1 MGRMARS
8 DGMDRMDRKDSQ
20 AQVFVPLKPQRL
32 SEEVYR
38 QLKDAILSGYYKPG
52 DRLPSEKSFC
62 ETFGVGRP
70 VVREA
75 LRSLENSGLISV
87 RPGAG
92 GGAFVQKIDSSIL
105 AGTFEGIMKMDNVPL
120 EELTEARLALEMG
133 ALPLVFKRINEGH
146 LDQLEQNLNEVREN
160 LARGIRGKR
169 NLGFHVLLLK
179 ASGNQ
184 VLSKIAEALMGLMGN
199 LLEQYEYSIER
210 SRRVL
215 KTHEELIH
223 LLRTKQYEEA
233 TRLLEAHI
241 NETFHLFRRS
251 RNNGRSGSKKSAE
264 GSRTA

>member
-1 MGRMARS
+1 
-8 DGMDRMDRKDSQ
+8 MDRMDQPKDF
-20 AQVFVPLKPQRL
+20 QVFFPLKPQRL

-38 QLKDAILSGYYKPG
+38 QLKDAILGGFYKPG
-52 DRLPSEKSFC
+52 DKLPSEKAFC

-92 GGAFVQKIDSSIL
+92 GGAFVQKIASSTL
-105 AGTFEGIMKMDNVPL
+105 ADTFEGIMKMDNVSL

-133 ALPLVFKRINEGH
+133 ALPLVLKHINTEH
-146 LDQLEQNLNEVREN
+146 LDELERNLKEVREN

-184 VLSKIAEALMGLMGN
+184 LLSKIAEALMALMGS
-199 LLEQYEYSIER
+199 LLEEYEYSVER
-210 SRRVL
+210 SRKVL
-215 KTHEELIH
+215 KIHEQLIH
-223 LLRTKQYEEA
+223 LLRTKQYTEA
-233 TRLLEAHI
+233 TQVLEAHI
-241 NETFHLFRRS
+241 NDTFHLFRRHRS
-251 RNNGRSGSKKSAE
+251 NDRSGRKKTAE
-264 GSRTA
+264 GGRTNNY

>member
-1 MGRMARS
+1 M
-8 DGMDRMDRKDSQ
+8 
-20 AQVFVPLKPQRL
+20 VFLPLKPQRL
-32 SEEVYR
+32 SEEVHR
-38 QLKDAILSGYYKPG
+38 QLKEAILGGHYRPG

-62 ETFGVGRP
+62 ESFGVGRP

-105 AGTFEGIMKMDNVPL
+105 AGTFEGIVKMDNVSL

-133 ALPLVFKRINEGH
+133 ALPLVFKRIKDADIDE
-146 LDQLEQNLNEVREN
+146 LQRNLKEVREN

-184 VLSKIAEALMGLMGN
+184 LLSKIAEALMCLMGSF
-199 LLEQYEYSIER
+199 LENYEYSVER
-210 SRRVL
+210 SREVL
-215 KTHEELIH
+215 TIHEQIID
-223 LLRTKQYEEA
+223 LLRAKHYDKA
-233 TRLLEAHI
+233 TQILEAHI
-241 NETFHLFRRS
+241 KDTFSLFRR
-251 RNNGRSGSKKSAE
+251 NGTMKKEIPISNV
-264 GSRTA
+264 

>member
-1 MGRMARS
+1 
-8 DGMDRMDRKDSQ
+8 MDRRKDLQ
-20 AQVFVPLKPQRL
+20 LFLPLKPQRL

-38 QLKDAILSGYYKPG
+38 QLKGSILGGYYKPG
-52 DRLPSEKSFC
+52 DRLPSEKAFC

-105 AGTFEGIMKMDNVPL
+105 ADTFEGIMKMDHVSL

-133 ALPLVFKRINEGH
+133 ALPLVFKRIKTED
-146 LDQLEQNLNEVREN
+146 LDKLERNLKEVREN
-160 LARGIRGKR
+160 IERGVRGKR

-184 VLSKIAEALMGLMGN
+184 LLSKIAEALMSLMGN
-199 LLEQYEYSIER
+199 LLEEYAYSIER
-210 SRRVL
+210 SRDVL
-215 KTHEELIH
+215 KIHEQLIH
-223 LLRTKQYEEA
+223 LLRAKQYSKA
-233 TRLLEAHI
+233 TQVLEAHI
-241 NETFHLFRRS
+241 NDTFRLFRQHGSNERS
-251 RNNGRSGSKKSAE
+251 RRKKRAE
-264 GSRTA
+264 GDRRP

>member
-1 MGRMARS
+1 MDRI
-8 DGMDRMDRKDSQ
+8 DRMDQRKDF
-20 AQVFVPLKPQRL
+20 QVFLPLKPQRL

-38 QLKDAILSGYYKPG
+38 QLKDAILGGFYKPG
-52 DRLPSEKSFC
+52 DKLPSEKAFC

-105 AGTFEGIMKMDNVPL
+105 AGTFEGIMKMDNVSL

-133 ALPLVFKRINEGH
+133 ALPLVFKHINTEH
-146 LDQLEQNLNEVREN
+146 LDELERNLKEVREN

-184 VLSKIAEALMGLMGN
+184 LLSKIAEALMGLMGN
-199 LLEQYEYSIER
+199 LLEEYEYSVER
-210 SRRVL
+210 SRKVL
-215 KTHEELIH
+215 KTHEELIR
-223 LLRTKQYEEA
+223 LLRTKQYSEA
-233 TRLLEAHI
+233 TQVMEAHI
-241 NETFHLFRRS
+241 NDTFHLFRQHRG
-251 RNNGRSGSKKSAE
+251 NDRSGRKKTAE
-264 GSRTA
+264 DGRTA

>member
-1 MGRMARS
+1 
-8 DGMDRMDRKDSQ
+8 MDRKRS
-20 AQVFVPLKPQRL
+20 QVFVPLKPQRL

-38 QLKDAILSGYYKPG
+38 QLKEAILGGYYKPG
-52 DRLPSEKSFC
+52 DKLPSEKGFC

-92 GGAFVQKIDSSIL
+92 GGAFVQKIGSSTL
-105 AGTFEGIMKMDNVPL
+105 ADTFEGIVKMDNVSL

-133 ALPLVFKRINEGH
+133 ALPLVFKRITTEH
-146 LDQLEQNLNEVREN
+146 LDELERNLKEVREN

-184 VLSKIAEALMGLMGN
+184 LLSKIAEALMGLMGS
-199 LLEQYEYSIER
+199 LLEEYEYSIER
-210 SRRVL
+210 SQKVL
-215 KTHEELIH
+215 KIHEELID
-223 LLRTKQYEEA
+223 LLRAKQYDKA
-233 TRLLEAHI
+233 TQVLEGHI
-241 NETFHLFRRS
+241 EDTFHLFRR
-251 RNNGRSGSKKSAE
+251 RAGNDRAGGKKPAE
-264 GSRTA
+264 GGGL

>member
-1 MGRMARS
+1 
-8 DGMDRMDRKDSQ
+8 MDRRKDLQ
-20 AQVFVPLKPQRL
+20 LFLPLKPQRL

-38 QLKDAILSGYYKPG
+38 QLKGSILGGYFKPG
-52 DRLPSEKSFC
+52 DRLPSEKAFS

-105 AGTFEGIMKMDNVPL
+105 ADTFEGIMKMDHVSL

-133 ALPLVFKRINEGH
+133 SLPLVFKRIKTED
-146 LDQLEQNLNEVREN
+146 LDKLERNLREVREN
-160 LARGIRGKR
+160 LERGVRGKR

-184 VLSKIAEALMGLMGN
+184 LLSKIAEALMGLMGN
-199 LLEQYEYSIER
+199 LLEEYAYSIER
-210 SRRVL
+210 SRDVL
-215 KTHEELIH
+215 KIHEQLIH
-223 LLRTKQYEEA
+223 LLRTKQHSKA
-233 TRLLEAHI
+233 TQVLEAHI
-241 NETFHLFRRS
+241 NDTFRLFRQHGSQDGNNERS
-251 RNNGRSGSKKSAE
+251 RRKKGAE
-264 GSRTA
+264 GDRRP

>member
-1 MGRMARS
+1 
-8 DGMDRMDRKDSQ
+8 MDRMDRRKDSN
-20 AQVFVPLKPQRL
+20 VFLPLKPQRL

-38 QLKDAILSGYYKPG
+38 QLKEAILGGYYKPG
-52 DRLPSEKSFC
+52 DKLSSEKAFC

-105 AGTFEGIMKMDNVPL
+105 ADTFEGIMKMDNVSL

-133 ALPLVFKRINEGH
+133 ALPLVFRRIKTED
-146 LDQLEQNLNEVREN
+146 LDELERNLKEVREN

-184 VLSKIAEALMGLMGN
+184 LLSKIAEGLMGLMGS
-199 LLEQYEYSIER
+199 LLEEYEYSVER
-210 SRRVL
+210 SRKVL
-215 KTHEELIH
+215 KIHEELIH
-223 LLRTKQYEEA
+223 LLRTKQYKEA
-233 TRLLEAHI
+233 TQVLEAHI
-241 NETFHLFRRS
+241 KDTFHLFRRHG
-251 RNNGRSGSKKSAE
+251 NNDRSGRKKTAE
-264 GSRTA
+264 GSRTP